1 MRGRDLSR
9 RELLRNAAGQAAL
22 GALGAGALSQA
33 ASGARKVPPSEQIAV
48 GVIGTGSLGRG
59 HHLPILLSR
68 PELRVTAVC
77 DVDQRHLDEARD
89 RTDGKAAAF
98 RDYRALL
105 DRADV
110 DAVLIATPD
119 HWHALVAIAACEA
132 GKDVYCEK
140 PLTLTIA
147 EGRRMVA
154 AARRTGRVFQTGS
167 QQRSDRRFRWAC
179 ELVRNGRLG
188 ELRHIQT
195 VLGAGP
201 VIGWETPSTPPA
213 SLDWDFWLGP
223 APREDYSPSRC
234 HYQFRWFYDYS
245 GGKLTDWGAHHNDIA
260 QWALGADHGGP
271 VEVEGVARFAS
282 EGMSDTPVD
291 FDVNYR
297 YASGVTLHCTSKGE
311 NGVTFYGSRGTLFVS
326 RGTIRAD
333 PPELLETP
341 PGAGPVRL
349 YESPNH
355 HADWIECMRTRQRP
369 ICDVEIG
376 HRSATVCHLGN
387 IAIRLGR
394 KLTWDPA
401 LERFVGDE
409 EADRLISKPMRSP
422 WSV

>member
-22 GALGAGALSQA
+22 GALGAGALASA
-33 ASGARKVPPSEQIAV
+33 ASGARRVPPSEQIAV
-48 GVIGTGSLGRG
+48 GLIGTGSLGAG

-68 PELRVTAVC
+68 PELRVTALC
-77 DVDQRHLDEARD
+77 DVDQDHLDRARA
-89 RTDGKAAAF
+89 RTDGKAATF

-105 DRADV
+105 DEADV

-147 EGRRMVA
+147 EGRRMVEA
-154 AARRTGRVFQTGS
+154 VRRTGRVFQTGS

-188 ELRHIQT
+188 ELRHVQT

-201 VIGWETPSTPPA
+201 VVGWEAPSVPPA
-213 SLDWDFWLGP
+213 GLDWDLWLGP
-223 APREDYSPSRC
+223 APRADYSPGRC

-245 GGKLTDWGAHHNDIA
+245 GGKLTDWGAHHNDIV
-260 QWALGADHGGP
+260 QWALGADGGGP

-282 EGMSDTPVD
+282 EGMSDTPVE

-355 HADWIECMRTRQRP
+355 HTDWIECMRTRQRP

-394 KLTWDPA
+394 KLAWDPA